1 MATNRLEQLTVGM
14 FLDLLDKIWICSVPR
29 VCRHLILS

>member
-1 MATNRLEQLTVGM
+1 M